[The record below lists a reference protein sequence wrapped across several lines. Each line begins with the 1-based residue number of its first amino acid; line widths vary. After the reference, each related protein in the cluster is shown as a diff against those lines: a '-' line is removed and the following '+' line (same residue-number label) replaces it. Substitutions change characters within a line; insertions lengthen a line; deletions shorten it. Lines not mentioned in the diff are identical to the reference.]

1 MNVHVLPAAS
11 RRELLVQT
19 LNAVRQAPTA
29 SSHRNRNRDFGI
41 GYGRSSGYGRAAR
54 YVDSSP
60 APRFRLA

>member
-1 MNVHVLPAAS
+1 MNAHVLPAAS

-29 SSHRNRNRDFGI
+29 SSHRNRDFGI

>member
-11 RRELLVQT
+11 RLELLVQT

-29 SSHRNRNRDFGI
+29 SSHRNRDFGI
-41 GYGRSSGYGRAAR
+41 GYGRAAR